1 MENKMKVPTPNLIK
15 LQHINYESERLHNR
29 IMEITGERTTL
40 ETKMMFGQI
49 DETLFYMKLKC
60 LDYEMNYVIQPK
72 IDNLQSELELVGI
85 LMDSNVQLSE
95 N

>member
-1 MENKMKVPTPNLIK
+1 MKVPTPNLVK

-72 IDNLQSELELVGI
+72 IDSLQSELELVGI
-85 LMDSNVQLSE
+85 LMDSNIQLSE

>member
-1 MENKMKVPTPNLIK
+1 MENKMEVPTPNLIK

-85 LMDSNVQLSE
+85 LMDSKIQLSE

>member
-1 MENKMKVPTPNLIK
+1 MEVPTPNLIK

-85 LMDSNVQLSE
+85 LMDSKIQLSE

>member
-1 MENKMKVPTPNLIK
+1 MKVPTPNLIK

-60 LDYEMNYVIQPK
+60 LDYEMNNVIQPK

>member
-1 MENKMKVPTPNLIK
+1 MENKMKVPTPNLVK

-72 IDNLQSELELVGI
+72 IDSLQSELELVGI
-85 LMDSNVQLSE
+85 LMDSNIQLSE